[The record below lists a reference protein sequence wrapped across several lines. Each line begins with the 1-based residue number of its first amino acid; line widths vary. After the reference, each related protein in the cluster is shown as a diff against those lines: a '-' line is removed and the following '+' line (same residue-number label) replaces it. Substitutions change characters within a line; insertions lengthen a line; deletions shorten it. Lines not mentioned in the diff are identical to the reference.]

1 MSRPKPDISPG
12 LREAV
17 KAAAQQGCRNKRTR
31 SSNLLPRTSP

>member
-17 KAAAQQGCRNKRTR
+17 KAAAHRLQDERTR
-31 SSNLLPRTSP
+31 SSTLLPRTSP

>member
-17 KAAAQQGCRNKRTR
+17 KAARNRLQDERTR
-31 SSNLLPRTSP
+31 SGNLRPRTST